1 MAKNQVEKLIDEA
14 IDTKGTYAEF
24 IVSPGNLAFICDGGL
39 RRSTRNYKVDD
50 KAIIVIERALKR
62 INERSILFTG
72 SLRRIRVLLKDG
84 REAEFV
90 RSDNGN
96 ICNVTGKRFTE
107 KNQKEYCWARFT
119 SESDERCGVAFEI
132 TRQKNVF
139 CKPFLHKIAKSFC
152 RLLHLH
158 FVGNCK
164 TTAGSYSASHK
175 PLQIIFSC
183 YNTRYGN
190 GSSEF
195 SSSCACS
202 LK

>member
-1 MAKNQVEKLIDEA
+1 MSKVQCWDVVEDLINEASKRFKPLYAVNEEKLEYVKNVCKTVIQDAADNNDAEAYEVEVDE
-14 IDTKGTYAEF
+14 ITME
-24 IVSPGNLAFICDGGL
+24 
-39 RRSTRNYKVDD
+39 
-50 KAIIVIERALKR
+50 
-62 INERSILFTG
+62 
-72 SLRRIRVLLKDG
+72 IRVS
-84 REAEFV
+84 V
-90 RSDNGN
+90 
-96 ICNVTGKRFTE
+96 
-107 KNQKEYCWARFT
+107 
-119 SESDERCGVAFEI
+119 
-132 TRQKNVF
+132 VF